1 MRMRVLPLLLV
12 FALGMGAAFLLS
24 CGGSNSKLIPVSDA
38 DQIKAQVDSVE
49 AAVAD
54 GTASCSEAAAAAARA
69 REVVVNLPQSVD
81 NRLRDRLLSAINR
94 LKQRAET
101 ECRQQTGSVT
111 TEIQTTTT
119 TAPETTTQAPDT
131 TTQPPPDT
139 TTQPP
144 PDTTTLPPADTT
156 PTTATTPDSTGGVGP
171 GDGTTTPSGVTP

>member
-1 MRMRVLPLLLV
+1 MRVLPLLLV
-12 FALGMGAAFLLS
+12 FALGVGAAFLLS

-38 DQIKAQVDSVE
+38 GQINAQVDSVE
-49 AAVAD
+49 AAVAN

-69 REVVVNLPQSVD
+69 REVVVNLPKSVD
-81 NRLRDRLLSAINR
+81 SRLRDRLLSAISR

-111 TEIQTTTT
+111 TEIPTTTT
-119 TAPETTTQAPDT
+119 TAPDTTTQAPDT

-144 PDTTTLPPADTT
+144 PDTTTVPPADTT
-156 PTTATTPDSTGGVGP
+156 PTTPTTTPDSTGGVAP

>member
-49 AAVAD
+49 AAVAN

-69 REVVVNLPQSVD
+69 RDVVVNLPKSVD
-81 NRLRDRLLSAINR
+81 TTLRDRLLSGINR
-94 LKQRAET
+94 LKQRAQT

-111 TEIQTTTT
+111 TEIPTTTT
-119 TAPETTTQAPDT
+119 TAPETTAQAPDT

-139 TTQPP
+139 TTEPP
-144 PDTTTLPPADTT
+144 PDTTTVPPAGTTTT
-156 PTTATTPDSTGGVGP
+156 PTTPDSTGGVAP
-171 GDGTTTPSGVTP
+171 GDGTTTPGGVTP